1 MYTIIGIEKREG
13 IYEGTAYNNTILH
26 TTYTKKDAENVCG
39 LCVSA
44 LKIKTAIC
52 PIVNLGDSV
61 DPLYDKY
68 GNIAHLSVTPAK
80 K

>member
-13 IYEGTAYNNTILH
+13 FYEGNAYNNTILH
-26 TTYTKKDAENVCG
+26 TTYTKESETICG
-39 LCVSA
+39 LCSAA
-44 LKIKTAIC
+44 LKIKTVNC
-52 PIVNLGDSV
+52 PEVKLGDVV

-68 GNIAHLSVTPAK
+68 GNIVHLTIQK

>member
-13 IYEGTAYNNTILH
+13 VYEGNAYNNTILH
-26 TTYTKKDAENVCG
+26 TTYTKVNAGNTIG
-39 LCVSA
+39 LCVA
-44 LKIKTAIC
+44 TLKIKTANC
-52 PIVNLGDSV
+52 PVIALGDCV

-68 GNIAHLSVTPAK
+68 GNIVHLNVSSK